1 MPLLGNAP
9 ASQPSQEITMQS
21 KTPLTFLVALILA
34 ALAVVSWRP
43 AGAQDSTQP
52 VLLVANPLLAE
63 MYAHTVLIAIPM
75 GDNRHAGLI
84 INRPTERSL
93 ASLFPEHEPSK
104 QVLSPVFFGGPVM
117 TNSLF
122 AVVRSEDTPGEGS
135 LPFVPGLFLVAHA
148 KTIDEIIERQ
158 PNDARYYVGFVAWK
172 PGELDE
178 ELKKG
183 FWYVMPPEADLLFR
197 DTTNGLWEE
206 LVRRAGAAKVRAA
219 LPPGPRG

>member
-1 MPLLGNAP
+1 
-9 ASQPSQEITMQS
+9 MQS
-21 KTPLTFLVALILA
+21 KIPVPFLVAFLLA
-34 ALAVVSWRP
+34 ALALMPWRP
-43 AGAQDSTQP
+43 AGAQDSNQP

-93 ASLFPEHEPSK
+93 ASLFPEHEPSR
-104 QVLSPVFFGGPVM
+104 QVLSPVYFGGPVM

-122 AVVRSEDTPGEGS
+122 AVVRSDKAPGDGS

-158 PNDARYYVGFVAWK
+158 PNEARYYVGFVAWK

-183 FWYVMPPEADLLFR
+183 FWYVMLPDAELLFR

-206 LVRRAGAAKVRAA
+206 LVRRAGAARVRAKSSGTA
-219 LPPGPRG
+219 DEARG